1 MRRAAVLLVVLL
13 LAGCGVPEDAVPR
26 PLDPQEAPFSRPD
39 PVADPVGPGRVAL
52 YFVRDGR
59 AALTIRP
66 VQRSQPLPDLLEL
79 LLAGPTPDELA
90 AGTSTL
96 IPASITVEDVSV
108 TGGIGVVTLGGPE
121 DQVKTAPPLAFAQL
135 VATLTTPGR
144 LDGVRFRLGDADL
157 DVPRGDSSLS
167 QQPLDQDDYEEL
179 MVVPTP
185 SASASAS

>member
-1 MRRAAVLLVVLL
+1 
-13 LAGCGVPEDAVPR
+13 
-26 PLDPQEAPFSRPD
+26 

-66 VQRSQPLPDLLEL
+66 VQRSQPLPELLDL
-79 LLAGPTPDELA
+79 LLAGPSPAELA

-108 TGGIGVVTLGGPE
+108 TGGTGVITLGGPE
-121 DQVKTAPPLAFAQL
+121 DQVKSAPPLAFAQL

-167 QQPLDQDDYEEL
+167 QQPLDQDDYAEL
-179 MVVPTP
+179 LVEPTP
-185 SASASAS
+185 SPGPS